1 MIRIRRGPPPPSLTG
16 RRSPG
21 AQERAAAIRFFCVSA
36 NRTKSYGGFAVYKK
50 HDVVSALRE
59 LFGPKCAYCETPYA
73 ASQPPDIEHYRPK
86 GGVEVDGKFTRPGYY
101 WLAADWANLL
111 PSCIDC
117 NRARTHVFVDIE
129 PSLRGK
135 ANRFPIGNEA
145 QRARRPGSERR
156 ERRILL
162 NPCLDNPDRHLRFL
176 ENGDVCAAEIRGRQ
190 SEIGVVSIEVYGLDR
205 PDLVSARRAVL
216 TEVQGIIAK
225 IRKFRARLDQPN
237 TAENRRREIEDDI
250 ATEIA
255 ELKGRCAANQP
266 YAGMV
271 RQVVRRFRRQL

>member
-1 MIRIRRGPPPPSLTG
+1 
-16 RRSPG
+16 
-21 AQERAAAIRFFCVSA
+21 
-36 NRTKSYGGFAVYKK
+36 
-50 HDVVSALRE
+50 
-59 LFGPKCAYCETPYA
+59 
-73 ASQPPDIEHYRPK
+73 
-86 GGVEVDGKFTRPGYY
+86 
-101 WLAADWANLL
+101 
-111 PSCIDC
+111 
-117 NRARTHVFVDIE
+117 VDIE